1 MPNTWRYTDVYAVI
15 IHYITTHLDPT
26 NYLLNFGIIALHEVS
41 PRVIIRFTIKNTRNN
56 RKQMWTQLIA
66 GETLDEL
73 FENVFEVVEANKLE
87 IL

>member
-15 IHYITTHLDPT
+15 IRYITTHLDPT

>member
-15 IHYITTHLDPT
+15 VRYITTHLDPT
-26 NYLLNFGIIALHEVS
+26 NYMLNFGIIALHEVS
-41 PRVIIRFTIKNTRNN
+41 PRVIIRFTLKNTRNN
-56 RKQMWTQLIA
+56 RKQTWTQLIA

-73 FENVFEVVEANKLE
+73 FENVFEVVEASKLE

>member
-1 MPNTWRYTDVYAVI
+1 MPNTWRYTDIYAVI
-15 IHYITTHLDPT
+15 IRYITTHLDPT

-73 FENVFEVVEANKLE
+73 FENVFEVVEASKLE

>member
-1 MPNTWRYTDVYAVI
+1 MPNTWRYTDIYAVI
-15 IHYITTHLDPT
+15 VHYITTHLDPT
-26 NYLLNFGIIALHEVS
+26 NYVLTFGIIALHEVS

-66 GETLDEL
+66 GDTLDEL

>member
-1 MPNTWRYTDVYAVI
+1 MDVYAVI
-15 IHYITTHLDPT
+15 IRYITTHLDPT
-26 NYLLNFGIIALHEVS
+26 NYMPNFGIIALHEVS
-41 PRVIIRFTIKNTRNN
+41 PRVIIRFTLKNTRNN

-73 FENVFEVVEANKLE
+73 FENVFEVVEASKLE

>member
-15 IHYITTHLDPT
+15 ICYITTHLDPT
-26 NYLLNFGIIALHEVS
+26 NYLLNFGIIALHEVN
-41 PRVIIRFTIKNTRNN
+41 PRAIISFTLKNIINN

-73 FENVFEVVEANKLE
+73 FENVFEVIEANKVE
-87 IL
+87 VW